1 MTKYLQDLIYIV
13 NNYEEILL
21 SNISDANQPL
31 FLLAVRR
38 ILCLSSVCMFCACF
52 KLQNNCRKLLVLYTI
67 EHKGIL
73 DKISKYPY
81 MLKIINLYKNTRL
94 YYLLF
99 EIILFF
105 ISLVCL
111 QLYIYVVDLFLV
123 C

>member
-1 MTKYLQDLIYIV
+1 MTKYLQDLLYIV

-31 FLLAVRR
+31 FLLALS
-38 ILCLSSVCMFCACF
+38 ILCLSSVCMFCAIQIIIYLF
-52 KLQNNCRKLLVLYTI
+52 VLYSI
-67 EHKGIL
+67 EHRGIL

-81 MLKIINLYKNTRL
+81 MLKLINFYKNTRL

-105 ISLVCL
+105 TSLGFI
-111 QLYIYVVDLFLV
+111 LYLCSRLV
-123 C
+123 FGLLV